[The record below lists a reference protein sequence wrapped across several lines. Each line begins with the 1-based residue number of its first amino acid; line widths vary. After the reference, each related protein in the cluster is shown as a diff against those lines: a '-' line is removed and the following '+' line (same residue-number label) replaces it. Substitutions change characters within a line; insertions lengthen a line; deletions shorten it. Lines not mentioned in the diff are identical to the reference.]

1 MSVLGRCAVYLKPV
15 VERFPPVAKFFRYAW
30 DNWQMFEEPQ
40 DTPMGFK
47 FVGHSTMQSGCFEPE
62 ETELVKRLLQ
72 SVDVVI
78 NIGANIGYYCCFAL
92 KAGRHVVAFEPV
104 GSNLR
109 YLYKNI
115 KANHWEDRIE
125 IFPMALTN
133 RTGIIDIF
141 GGGTGASLIKG
152 WAGTPEY
159 LVDTVPV
166 STLDNVLGCR
176 FHGQRCFVLVD
187 IEGAERMM
195 LEGASKL
202 LSASPK
208 PIWMVEIVVT
218 AHQPKGVTLN
228 PDLEAT
234 FKWFWDHGYE
244 AFTADKHMRLVSP
257 SEVGNIVATG
267 QNTLE
272 SSNFLFIEKG
282 RNDVLLR

>member
-1 MSVLGRCAVYLKPV
+1 MSVLGHCAVYLKPF

-30 DNWQMFEEPQ
+30 DNWQMFEDPQ
-40 DTPMGFK
+40 DTPMGYK

-125 IFPMALTN
+125 IFPMALSN

-195 LEGASKL
+195 LEGATVL
-202 LSASPK
+202 LSEKPK
-208 PIWMVEIVVT
+208 PVWMVEINVT
-218 AHQPKGVTLN
+218 AHQPKGVALN
-228 PDLEAT
+228 PHLESI
-234 FKWFWDHGYE
+234 FKLFWDHGYE
-244 AFTADKHMRLVSP
+244 AFTADKHMRLVDSG
-257 SEVGNIVATG
+257 EVRNIVATG
-267 QNTLE
+267 TNTLQ
-272 SSNFLFIEKG
+272 SQNFLFIENGLKS
-282 RNDVLLR
+282 VILP